1 MAGYTKNS
9 DGTYSVNYDDERF
22 KAVENEKSQSIKE
35 TENMYDNMINN
46 SNKYYQDQ
54 INASKEWADKQ
65 SKLQQDKTNFLIEKT
80 EQEKQKAE
88 ADYTKEQKGAYSDY
102 MKQSNDYGIK
112 AEQLA
117 SSGLQNS
124 GYSESSKVSMW
135 NTYQNRYASARESF
149 NQAVLNYN
157 NAIKEAQLA
166 NNEAL
171 AQISHEALQNQLEL
185 SLQGFEYKNSLL
197 QTKKQQVNQLNDTYY
212 NRYQNVLAQI
222 NAEIDNQV
230 GYDKWKAE
238 QERAQKELAEKI
250 RQINLEHDRWMKEFE
265 ANQKQRKI
273 ENALK
278 EKESERNYQLALAQ
292 EKRAER
298 AASSSSTKSTRSS
311 GSYSVNSGNIGK
323 VENKKPTLSSNAQQ
337 ILNIY
342 NGSQNMNGFMANTGI
357 KAAMG
362 NGIKP
367 YIMSQYN
374 AGKISDTDAELLF
387 EKLGL

>member
-1 MAGYTKNS
+1 MAGFTKNS
-9 DGTYSVNYDDERF
+9 DGTYSVNYDDKRF

-35 TENMYDNMINN
+35 TEKMYDNMINN

-65 SKLQQDKTNFLIEKT
+65 TKLQQDKTNFLINKT

-88 ADYTKEQKGAYSDY
+88 SDYTKEQKGAYSDY
-102 MKQSNDYGIK
+102 MKQSNDYGVK

-124 GYSESSKVSMW
+124 GYSESSRVSMW

-171 AQISHEALQNQLEL
+171 AQISHDALQNQLEL

-238 QERAQKELAEKI
+238 REEKLK
-250 RQINLEHDRWMKEFE
+250 QFNEEHDRWMKEFKE
-265 ANQKQRKI
+265 TKAQRERESEQWRK
-273 ENALK
+273 EYKLK

-292 EKRAER
+292 EKRVAKS
-298 AASSSSTKSTRSS
+298 ASSSSTRSS
-311 GSYSVNSGNIGK
+311 GSYSVNSGNTRK

>member
-9 DGTYSVNYDDERF
+9 DGTYSVNYEDDRF
-22 KAVENEKSQSIKE
+22 KAVENEKSQNIKE
-35 TENMYDNMINN
+35 TENMYNNMINN
-46 SNKYYQDQ
+46 SDRYYQDQ

-88 ADYTKEQKGAYSDY
+88 SDYTNEQKGAYSDY
-102 MKQSNDYGIK
+102 MKQSNDYGVK

-124 GYSESSKVSMW
+124 GFSESSRVSMW
-135 NTYQNRYASARESF
+135 NTYQNRYATAREGF

-157 NAIKEAQLA
+157 NTIKEAQLA

-171 AQISHEALQNQLEL
+171 AQISYEALQNQLEL

-197 QTKKQQVNQLNDTYY
+197 QTKKQQLDQLNDTYY

-230 GYDKWKAE
+230 DYDKWQAE
-238 QERAQKELAEKI
+238 REEKLKQFTAENERWL
-250 RQINLEHDRWMKEFE
+250 KEFNATQE
-265 ANQKQRKI
+265 QRKL
-273 ENALK
+273 ESEQWRKEYALK

-292 EKRAER
+292 EKRASQT
-298 AASSSSTKSTRSS
+298 ASSSRS
-311 GSYSVNSGNIGK
+311 GSYSVNSGSTEK
-323 VENKKPTLSSNAQQ
+323 ANKTLSSNAQK
-337 ILNIY
+337 ILNLY
-342 NGSQNMNGFMANTGI
+342 SSSQKMNGVVKNTTSKGI
-357 KAAMG
+357 RS
-362 NGIKP
+362 

-374 AGKISDTDAELLF
+374 AGNISDSDAELLF

>member
-1 MAGYTKNS
+1 MSGFTKNS
-9 DGTYSVNYDDERF
+9 DGTYSVNYEDERF

-65 SKLQQDKTNFLIEKT
+65 TKLQQDKTNFLIDKT
-80 EQEKQKAE
+80 EQEKKKAE
-88 ADYTKEQKGAYSDY
+88 SDYTKEQKGAYSDY
-102 MKQSNDYGIK
+102 MKQSNDYGVK
-112 AEQLA
+112 AEQMA

-124 GYSESSKVSMW
+124 GYSESSRVSMW

-185 SLQGFEYKNSLL
+185 SLKGFEYKNSLL

-238 QERAQKELAEKI
+238 REEKLK
-250 RQINLEHDRWMKEFE
+250 QFNEEHDRWLKEFN
-265 ANQKQRKI
+265 ATQAQRERESEQWRK
-273 ENALK
+273 EYALK
-278 EKESERNYQLALAQ
+278 EKEAERNYQLALAQ
-292 EKRAER
+292 EKRASR
-298 AASSSSTKSTRSS
+298 TASSSRS
-311 GSYSVNSGNIGK
+311 GSYSVNSGSTEK
-323 VENKKPTLSSNAQQ
+323 KANKTLSSNAQK
-337 ILNIY
+337 ILDIY
-342 NGSQNMNGFMANTGI
+342 NGSQNMSGFMANTGI

-362 NGIKP
+362 SGIKP

-374 AGKISDTDAELLF
+374 AGKISDSDAELLF